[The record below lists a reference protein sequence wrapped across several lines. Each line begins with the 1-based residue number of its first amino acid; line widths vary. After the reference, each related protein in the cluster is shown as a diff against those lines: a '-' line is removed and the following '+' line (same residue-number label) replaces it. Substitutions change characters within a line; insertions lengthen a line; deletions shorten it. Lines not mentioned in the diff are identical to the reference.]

1 MVVLVNAYSGVLTSL
16 LTVPKLEPIVNTLQE
31 LVERED
37 LGFGGVTI
45 EIDSMVTKELLVN
58 KSNLVLFYYFE
69 VQFKFVLIDDKC
81 LNRMLLQVI
90 KKSLGTNFDKTLLF
104 GLRIV

>member
-58 KSNLVLFYYFE
+58 MSNF
-69 VQFKFVLIDDKC
+69 LIFLIVWKHNSYSYC
-81 LNRMLLQVI
+81 LTRNI
-90 KKSLGTNFDKTLLF
+90 
-104 GLRIV
+104 